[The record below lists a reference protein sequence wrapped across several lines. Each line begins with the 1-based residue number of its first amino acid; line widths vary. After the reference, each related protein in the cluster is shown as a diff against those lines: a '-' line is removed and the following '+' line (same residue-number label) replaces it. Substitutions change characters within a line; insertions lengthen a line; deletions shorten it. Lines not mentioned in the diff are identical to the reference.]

1 MERDM
6 KTRSMIITAT
16 AAALSLFALAT
27 TTASTAQA
35 GEYCSVN
42 TSGMRGC
49 GFATMEQCKATM
61 SGGLGTCM
69 RDPFYDNSK
78 ALALYSHSN
87 AWALKPKAHYR

>member
-1 MERDM
+1 M
-6 KTRSMIITAT
+6 KTPLMITAT

-27 TTASTAQA
+27 TTASTAHA

-49 GFATMEQCKATM
+49 GYATMEQCQATM

-69 RDPFYDNSK
+69 RDPFYDNSNALVLQTK
-78 ALALYSHSN
+78 SALATRSGHLHSGK
-87 AWALKPKAHYR
+87 LH